1 MFKVK
6 TAEQRQQHGTNVDSI
21 GLLKHSKNYC

>member
-1 MFKVK
+1 MFKIK
-6 TAEQRQQHGTNVDSI
+6 TAEQRQQHGMNVDSI